1 MRLVLSRI
9 IIIFLIIFAFVSTSS
24 LAYEIKS
31 KYTTISYEREEQLQK
46 FNKEIRLG
54 RLSYLLKD
62 KKGITYKDE
71 IKNKVDVI
79 VERVETILE
88 MFPNE
93 VNFKIALLSS
103 DDEVQAIFKEKY
115 GRTID
120 YIAFYS
126 PKDKTIFLSVED
138 IDIRVLAHEFAHVII
153 DMYYGIPT
161 PAKLHEILAQY
172 VETHLQD

>member
-1 MRLVLSRI
+1 MCLFFSRI
-9 IIIFLIIFAFVSTSS
+9 IIIFLIIFVFVSTSS

-31 KYTTISYEREEQLQK
+31 KYTTISYESEEQLQK
-46 FNKEIRLG
+46 FNKKIRLG

-62 KKGITYKDE
+62 KKSITYKDE
-71 IKNKVDVI
+71 IKNKVDVL

-103 DDEVQAIFKEKY
+103 DDEVQTIFKEKY
-115 GRTID
+115 ERTVD

-138 IDIRVLAHEFAHVII
+138 IDIGVLAHEFAHVIL

-161 PAKLHEILAQY
+161 PSKLHEILAQY